1 MKWHRRIWL
10 VVLSV
15 GVAWYVAG
23 CGGSDDVVAQP
34 ADSGATAD
42 AGADGT
48 AAATDAP
55 SSGNAN
61 FGSNN
66 PGVVATLGDSITR
79 GFGVSRSYPSRLGAI
94 VGKSV
99 VNLGADSV
107 TSSAAAGQAR
117 SAVGKKPG
125 FVCLMFGTNDV
136 FREIPGGTVANNVR
150 AGVDIAKANQSI
162 PVVGTIPPWT
172 RSSFQNGLAS
182 SISGQLR
189 AMASSEGALLADV
202 NREMG
207 SGSGLLLDDGF
218 HPNDT
223 GAQVIAFAF
232 ADAIR
237 RL

>member
-1 MKWHRRIWL
+1 M
-10 VVLSV
+10 
-15 GVAWYVAG
+15 
-23 CGGSDDVVAQP
+23 P
-34 ADSGATAD
+34 DSGATTD
-42 AGADGT
+42 PGT
-48 AAATDAP
+48 SSMAAPA
-55 SSGNAN
+55 SSSSSSSSSSAN
-61 FGSNN
+61 FGSNS

-79 GFGVSRSYPSRLGAI
+79 GFGVGQSYPSRLGGI

-99 VNLGADSV
+99 INLGTDSV
-107 TSSAAAGQAR
+107 TSSAASGQAR
-117 SAVGKKPG
+117 NAAGKKPG

-136 FREIPGGTVANNVR
+136 FREIPSSTVANNVR

-162 PVVGTIPPWT
+162 PVVGTIPPWP
-172 RSSFQNGLAS
+172 RSSFQNGLAA

-189 AMASSEGALLADV
+189 AMAASEGALLADV

-207 SGSGLLLDDGF
+207 SGSGLLQADGF

-237 RL
+237 SL